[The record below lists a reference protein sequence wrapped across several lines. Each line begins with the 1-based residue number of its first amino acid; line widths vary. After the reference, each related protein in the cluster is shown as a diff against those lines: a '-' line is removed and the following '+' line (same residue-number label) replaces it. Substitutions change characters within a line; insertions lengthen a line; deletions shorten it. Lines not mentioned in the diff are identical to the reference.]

1 MNITKKIFLMNSL
14 RINIKTSHN
23 RIIGVLTAPCVQCLH
38 NQIGKN
44 NDRTSRVTQNFVH
57 LSQKNLTNSC
67 RFEIDRWSNHNK
79 ILLNNKTLYN
89 QSTRSLISNI
99 KQQNIQWSRKSKV
112 LRKKD
117 VCLVHQRDLSL
128 SPKSILDAS
137 PTSLQPYLRLIR
149 FDKPIGIL
157 LQL

>member
-1 MNITKKIFLMNSL
+1 MNITKNIFLMNSL

-23 RIIGVLTAPCVQCLH
+23 RIIGVLTAPCVQCFH
-38 NQIGKN
+38 NQTGKN
-44 NDRTSRVTQNFVH
+44 NNRTSRVSQNFVH
-57 LSQKNLTNSC
+57 LSQKNFSNSC
-67 RFEIDRWSNHNK
+67 RFEVERWSNDNK

-89 QSTRSLISNI
+89 QSRRSLIS
-99 KQQNIQWSRKSKV
+99 KQQNIHWSRKSKV
-112 LRKKD
+112 LRRKN

-149 FDKPIGIL
+149 FDKPIGML
-157 LQL
+157 LQ